1 MFRYANYQIWIFM
14 NINENIRNKRKIV
27 KIKGVYMQIYP
38 HLSCLL
44 AYTTSLGTNLMLI
57 QIMFTKWT
65 NMQII

>member
-1 MFRYANYQIWIFM
+1 MFRYANYQICILV

-44 AYTTSLGTNLMLI
+44 SYTTRLGIHLMLI
-57 QIMFTKWT
+57 HIMFT
-65 NMQII
+65 